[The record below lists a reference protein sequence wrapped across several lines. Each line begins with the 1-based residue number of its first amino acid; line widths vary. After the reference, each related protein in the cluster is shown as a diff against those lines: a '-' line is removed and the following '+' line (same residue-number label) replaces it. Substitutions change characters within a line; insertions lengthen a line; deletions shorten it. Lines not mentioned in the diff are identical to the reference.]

1 MDPCSEGK
9 EAHVASEL
17 RVSGRRFSE
26 NSIAGISFQGKD
38 DGTMETRGKLSCFLI
53 CKLFSVCFQPRS
65 DADLSIVI
73 EKLNQM

>member
-9 EAHVASEL
+9 EAHMASEL
-17 RVSGRRFSE
+17 RGSGRRSSE

-38 DGTMETRGKLSCFLI
+38 EGTMETRGKLSCFLI

-65 DADLSIVI
+65 DAVLSIVV

>member
-17 RVSGRRFSE
+17 RVSGRRSSE

-38 DGTMETRGKLSCFLI
+38 EGTMETRGKLSCFLI
-53 CKLFSVCFQPRS
+53 ANFFQAVFNPG
-65 DADLSIVI
+65 
-73 EKLNQM
+73 QMQIFP